1 MENYPENHRV
11 KWSDIETKLLYR
23 EVKFKLD
30 LTHIANTH
38 KRTIGAI
45 KFKLIRYAIEL
56 SEKDTNITLN
66 KLSEITNLSKNVLI
80 EGFKKMHY
88 DNFEDNYSIS
98 SNDSNNDSNNVDNTY
113 NLYPENHRAKWTIEE
128 SQQLYNEALNKNTIE
143 NIAIIHKRTIGAIK
157 FKLIRYAIDLSKSD
171 KSLTL
176 DKLSEITN
184 LPVDILIEGFEKLHY
199 NLKLVNVP
207 KKLSI
212 FDKIFRLILTLIF
225 INLILNIIYDNA
237 FILKFQLDY

>member
-23 EVKFKLD
+23 EAKFKLD
-30 LTHIANTH
+30 LTHIANT
-38 KRTIGAI
+38 
-45 KFKLIRYAIEL
+45 
-56 SEKDTNITLN
+56 
-66 KLSEITNLSKNVLI
+66 
-80 EGFKKMHY
+80 
-88 DNFEDNYSIS
+88 
-98 SNDSNNDSNNVDNTY
+98 
-113 NLYPENHRAKWTIEE
+113 
-128 SQQLYNEALNKNTIE
+128 
-143 NIAIIHKRTIGAIK
+143 HKRTIGAIK

>member
-98 SNDSNNDSNNVDNTY
+98 SNNDSIINNKDD
-113 NLYPENHRAKWTIEE
+113 LNHRAKWTIEE

-157 FKLIRYAIDLSKSD
+157 FKLIRYAIELSKSD
-171 KSLTL
+171 NLLTL

-199 NLKLVNVP
+199 NYYTSNKIVLTYVP
-207 KKLSI
+207 KNLSI
-212 FDKIFRLILTLIF
+212 FDKIFRLILTLMF
-225 INLILNIIYDNA
+225 INLILNIIYNNE
-237 FILKFQLDY
+237 FIL